1 VQTSFTALAKNRAP
15 LDLGGVIETQDV
27 AFFSQGDFMLVL
39 GRDVFRTQVAGID
52 EAGRGPLA
60 GPVVAAAVVLPEG
73 YRNAELNDSKKLSA
87 KKREALAEIIKRD
100 AELYAVVAVGH
111 RRIDRLNIREATRFA
126 MGMALERVS
135 AELALIDG
143 DMTIETTV
151 AQRTVV
157 KGDGKFQEIAAA
169 SILAKVSRD
178 EMMVNLGLKYP
189 GYGFEKHA
197 GYPTKNHKEAIRALG
212 VSRVHRRSFRLQ

>member
-1 VQTSFTALAKNRAP
+1 MLA
-15 LDLGGVIETQDV
+15 
-27 AFFSQGDFMLVL
+27 L
-39 GRDVFRTQVAGID
+39 GRDVFRAQVAGID

-60 GPVVAAAVVLPEG
+60 GPVVAAAVVFPQG
-73 YRNAELNDSKKLSA
+73 YTNFELNDSKKLSV
-87 KKREALAEIIKRD
+87 KKREALAEVIKRD
-100 AELYAVVAVGH
+100 AELYAVVAVGP
-111 RRIDRLNIREATRFA
+111 RRIDRLNIREATRLA

-151 AQRTVV
+151 AQRTIV

-169 SILAKVSRD
+169 SILAKVGRD

-189 GYGFEKHA
+189 GYGFERHA

-212 VSRVHRRSFRLQ
+212 ASRVHRKSFRLQ